1 MEIAT
6 PSPLDALIPI
16 IVAIVKQSGFPSNW
30 NALLAGAVYVVWTG
44 VSLYTG
50 VHGAGQPLTVDLF
63 ISTLVTAATT
73 GFLSYQLFWS
83 QLGGGGGLEQ
93 KLEHSTSVYQGPVS
107 EPVIDDQAP
116 TDGNG

>member
-1 MEIAT
+1 MDLT

-16 IVAIVKQSGFPSNW
+16 IVALVKQSGFPSNW

-50 VHGAGQPLTVDLF
+50 IHGSGQALSVELF

-83 QLGGGGGLEQ
+83 QIGGGGGLEQ
-93 KLEHSTSVYQGPVS
+93 KLEGATSVFKGPVS
-107 EPVIDDQAP
+107 EPVLDDSTPDA
-116 TDGNG
+116 GNG

>member
-1 MEIAT
+1 MDLS

-16 IVAIVKQSGFPSNW
+16 IVALVKQSGFPSNW

-44 VSLYTG
+44 VSLYLG
-50 VHGAGQPLTVDLF
+50 VHGTGQPLSVELF

-83 QLGGGGGLEQ
+83 QIGGGGGVEQ
-93 KLEHSTSVYQGPVS
+93 ALEHKTSFFQGPVS
-107 EPVIDDQAP
+107 EPIMDDEAP
-116 TDGNG
+116 GGNG